1 MTAVVYYYNPS
12 YWKNGSQYDR
22 ILSKYHVNSVPLLV
36 KMVDEEYRDAYQ
48 FDPDATK
55 ENFHET
61 ILAYYYSIVD
71 FLFTDDHFICG

>member
-1 MTAVVYYYNPS
+1 
-12 YWKNGSQYDR
+12 
-22 ILSKYHVNSVPLLV
+22 
-36 KMVDEEYRDAYQ
+36 MVDEEYRDAYQ